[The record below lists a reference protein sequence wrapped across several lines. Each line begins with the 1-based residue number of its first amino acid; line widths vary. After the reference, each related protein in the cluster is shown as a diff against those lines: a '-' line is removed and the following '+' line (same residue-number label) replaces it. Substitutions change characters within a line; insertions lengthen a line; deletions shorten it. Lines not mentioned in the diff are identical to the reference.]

1 MVAGGKQATA
11 PYEEWISADPFNGGF
26 RVLITGAGVIRELSF
41 GRKDDPVLTILRRVV
56 RESRAVEK
64 RQGISIRIQLG

>member
-1 MVAGGKQATA
+1 
-11 PYEEWISADPFNGGF
+11 
-26 RVLITGAGVIRELSF
+26 VLITGAGVIRKLSF

-56 RESRAVEK
+56 RESRAVAK